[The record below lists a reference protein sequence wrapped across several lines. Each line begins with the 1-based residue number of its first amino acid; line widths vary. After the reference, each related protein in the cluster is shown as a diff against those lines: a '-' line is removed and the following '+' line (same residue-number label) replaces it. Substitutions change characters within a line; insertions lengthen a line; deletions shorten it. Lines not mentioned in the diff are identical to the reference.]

1 VGCFI
6 QWLDRPRPTARR
18 RASRRAVVGAG
29 DRYDC
34 VTATSKSTAQSCQLR
49 QVSNLDASAQRERAH
64 VSVRGRDGEAS
75 SSLADPG
82 PRIHPYPFIQQTR
95 KGTKVKQTR
104 LILGPIPPPGPGD
117 RLRPCVVGG
126 GWPPCGAGAPPTA
139 WRRSR
144 SRSSASCRRY
154 PSVPSLLLARWVFH
168 GRPEIR
174 KGGAFSGVRFV
185 PGVARLR
192 DVPLI
197 CVPRG

>member
-1 VGCFI
+1 VARPSAPNGSPSSLTTRGGRSRRPLRLRDSNIQVNSSIVSAPAGLESRCFGTTGARTRV
-6 QWLDRPRPTARR
+6 RPRPRRGGKQLARR
-18 RASRRAVVGAG
+18 
-29 DRYDC
+29 
-34 VTATSKSTAQSCQLR
+34 
-49 QVSNLDASAQRERAH
+49 
-64 VSVRGRDGEAS
+64 S
-75 SSLADPG
+75 SGS

-104 LILGPIPPPGPGD
+104 LILGPIPPPGPGPGD